1 MKNKEKESNFEQIKK
16 IIHTMKKVKLE
27 TRNPRNCMESSYYLP
42 VPMNDRGGV
51 FSIPDSMVSKKGTI
65 KLDMLEKY
73 LTNHIRNSIK
83 DYPYQNQFVDNNHIL
98 IDYVETYYSDRI
110 IEEEDKNEII
120 YDWI

>member
-1 MKNKEKESNFEQIKK
+1 
-16 IIHTMKKVKLE
+16 MKKVKLD

-42 VPMNDRGGV
+42 VPMNDNGGV

-73 LTNHIRNSIK
+73 LTNHIRDSIK
-83 DYPYQNQFVDNNHIL
+83 NYPYQNQFVDNNHIL
-98 IDYVETYYSDRI
+98 LDYVETYFSDRI
-110 IEEEDKNEII
+110 VEEVDKNEII